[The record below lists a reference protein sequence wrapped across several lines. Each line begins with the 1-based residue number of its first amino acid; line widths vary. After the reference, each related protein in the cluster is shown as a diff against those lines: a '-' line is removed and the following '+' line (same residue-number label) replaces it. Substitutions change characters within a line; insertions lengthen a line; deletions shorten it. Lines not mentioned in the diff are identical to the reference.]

1 MSPPSLAAARPGL
14 RRLRT
19 GVGASALL
27 RWGIMMNRQLRRAQE
42 KQDKKADKE
51 KQRRR
56 AARRSRVDSLRAQR
70 AQRKSAPVKGEDKGS
85 TGSTGGRGRNPGRF
99 SGALLIATIFF
110 IALNAAVPRPEAE
123 AGGGFL
129 SSPMAFSV
137 IGALYYGL
145 FGYFAVLWMKR
156 RGIDRPLWLALASG
170 AMLAIGGEAAKLFQG
185 GYSPDLPYL
194 LLIPPALVL
203 GVLAGRWVHDHA

>member
-70 AQRKSAPVKGEDKGS
+70 SQRKTAPVKGEDKGS
-85 TGSTGGRGRNPGRF
+85 GGRGRNPGRF